1 MNIEK
6 TNIERLRLK
15 QKSCKNVL
23 QGYSHPLLINHSK
36 IYDVCELSTVC
47 L

>member
-15 QKSCKNVL
+15 QKFYKNVL
-23 QGYSHPLLINHSK
+23 LVYKHPMLVNDSK
-36 IYDVCELSTVC
+36 IYEICKL
-47 L
+47 